1 MYSIKM
7 PYTLNLLPVGPVA
20 ASFYTSFSRNDD
32 NAGYDLFVPA
42 DVTFEPGQKML
53 VTMSVKAVMRMS
65 LASADEPTNT
75 AQSAHYWM
83 LPRSSLSKTGLML
96 CNSVGVIDKSYRGEL
111 MAYLWTTKDTPVTV
125 KKGDRL
131 VQIVAP
137 DMGWISRVE
146 VVESLDETARGDG
159 GFGSSGS

>member
-1 MYSIKM
+1 M

-42 DVTFEPGQKML
+42 DVTFEAGQKML
-53 VTMSVKAVMRMS
+53 VTMSVKAVMS
-65 LASADEPTNT
+65 KSSANEPTST
-75 AQSAHYWM
+75 AQSVHYWM

-111 MAYLWTTKDTPVTV
+111 MAYLWNTKDTPVTV

-137 DMGWISRVE
+137 DMGWISQVA

-159 GFGSSGS
+159 GFGSSGA

>member
-1 MYSIKM
+1 MYSMKM

-53 VTMSVKAVMRMS
+53 VTMSVKAVMRKS
-65 LASADEPTNT
+65 LSSSEESA
-75 AQSAHYWM
+75 SAHYWM

-111 MAYLWTTKDTPVTV
+111 MTYLWNTKDVPVTV

-137 DMGWISRVE
+137 DMGWISQVT

-159 GFGSSGS
+159 GFGSSGA